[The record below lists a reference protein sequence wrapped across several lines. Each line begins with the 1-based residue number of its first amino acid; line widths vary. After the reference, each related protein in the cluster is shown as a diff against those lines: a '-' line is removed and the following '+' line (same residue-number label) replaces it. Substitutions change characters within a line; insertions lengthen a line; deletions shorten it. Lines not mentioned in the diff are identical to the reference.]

1 MKHLLTNN
9 VYSVILGSGGNVDT
23 IEIGHHHLTSGDFEK
38 LARGKAKASLSEQ
51 AKKRIAECA
60 STVATIASC
69 NDPVYGI
76 NTGFGSL
83 ASVKIDKSKLD
94 ELQKNLINSHCAAIG
109 DPLSADVVRGAMIL
123 RINAI
128 SMGHS
133 GPRLEVVELLLEM
146 ANRDIIPKVPT
157 WGSVGA
163 SGDLA
168 LLSTIASC
176 LLPDSQTIVYYK
188 GSQVKACDA
197 LKAEGLAPVS
207 LTAKEGLA
215 LNNGCQVSNSLAL
228 LCLHDAKL
236 AMQALDFAFALSAQ
250 ALLARSSPFQE
261 CIQNVRP
268 HPGQIET
275 ADIYRQLLT
284 GSKLIDADKTKVQDA
299 YSIRCAP
306 QVTGAV
312 RQAFHYCEN
321 IIETEMNSATD
332 NPLVFGKSVV
342 SGGNFHGAPLAQAC
356 DFLAI
361 ALTDLASISE
371 RRVFRLVS
379 PSCSC
384 GLPAFLTNNP
394 GLKSGFMIAQYTA
407 ANLVSACKSLS
418 YPASVDSIPTCDNQE
433 DHVSMA
439 PVAAWK
445 LRHVVD
451 NLTNIAAI
459 ELLTA
464 CQAVNM
470 RLDMMKLNKSAL
482 SLESQVA
489 FCKIRNVVQ
498 FTADDVALTPL
509 IEKVAQIILGG
520 KLGE

>member
-1 MKHLLTNN
+1 MKHLLTKT
-9 VYSVILGSGGNVDT
+9 VCSVILGFGGTVDT

-133 GPRLEVVELLLEM
+133 GPRFEVVELLLEM

-197 LKAEGLAPVS
+197 LKDEGLAPVS

-261 CIQNVRP
+261 CIHNVRP

-379 PSCSC
+379 PSCSG
-384 GLPAFLTNNP
+384 GLPAFLTDNP

-407 ANLVSACKSLS
+407 ANLVSACKTLS
-418 YPASVDSIPTCDNQE
+418 HPASVDSIPTCDNQE

-451 NLTNIAAI
+451 NLINIAAI

-470 RLDMMKLNKSAL
+470 RLDMMKLDKSAL

-489 FCKIRNVVQ
+489 FCKVRNVVP
-498 FTADDVALTPL
+498 FVTDDVVLTPL
-509 IEKVAQIILGG
+509 IEKVSQLILGG
-520 KLGE
+520 RLVE

>member
-1 MKHLLTNN
+1 M
-9 VYSVILGSGGNVDT
+9 DT

-38 LARGKAKASLSEQ
+38 LARGKAKATLSDL
-51 AKKRIAECA
+51 AKKRIADCA
-60 STVATIASC
+60 STVASIASC
-69 NDPVYGI
+69 DEPVYGI

-83 ASVKIDKSKLD
+83 ANVKIDRSRLE
-94 ELQKNLINSHCAAIG
+94 ELQKNLINSHCAAVG
-109 DPLSADVVRGAMIL
+109 EPLPADVVRGAMIL

-176 LLPDSQTIVYYK
+176 LLPDSLTTVYYK
-188 GSQVKACDA
+188 GSEVKACDA
-197 LKAEGLAPVS
+197 LNAENLSPVS
-207 LTAKEGLA
+207 LAAKEGLA

-236 AMQALDFAFALSAQ
+236 AIQALDFAFALSAQ

-261 CIQNVRP
+261 CVHNVRP
-268 HPGQIET
+268 HHGQIET

-284 GSKLIDADKTKVQDA
+284 GSKLIDADRTKVQDA

-332 NPLVFGKSVV
+332 NPLVFGKTVV

-371 RRVFRLVS
+371 RRIFRLVS
-379 PSCSC
+379 PSCSF
-384 GLPAFLTNNP
+384 GLPAFLTDNP
-394 GLKSGFMIAQYTA
+394 GVKSGYMIAQYTA

-451 NLTNIAAI
+451 NLVNIAAI

-464 CQAVNM
+464 CQAINM
-470 RLDMMKLNKSAL
+470 RLEMMKLDKSAL

-489 FCKIRNVVQ
+489 FCKVRNVVPY
-498 FTADDVALTPL
+498 TTDDVILTPM
-509 IEKVAQIILGG
+509 IEKVAHLIVCG
-520 KLGE
+520 KLCE

>member
-1 MKHLLTNN
+1 LTFP
-9 VYSVILGSGGNVDT
+9 VQSFIFTSGGIVET
-23 IEIGHHHLTSGDFEK
+23 IEIGHHALTTKEFTK
-38 LARGKAKASLSEQ
+38 LARGLAKPELCTQ
-51 AKKRIAECA
+51 AKKRIADCA
-60 STVATIASC
+60 ATVAHIASC
-69 NDPVYGI
+69 DEPVYGI

-83 ASVKIDKSKLD
+83 ANVKIDRSRLD

-109 DPLSADVVRGAMIL
+109 EPLHPDVVRGAMIL
-123 RINAI
+123 RANAI

-133 GPRLEVVELLLEM
+133 GTRLEVVELLLEM
-146 ANRDIIPKVPT
+146 VNRNIIPKVPT

-168 LLSTIASC
+168 LLSTIAAC
-176 LLPDSQTIVYYK
+176 LLPDSQITVYYK
-188 GSQVKACDA
+188 GSQVPACDA
-197 LKAEGLAPVS
+197 FKTEGLKPIS
-207 LTAKEGLA
+207 LTSKEGLS
-215 LNNGCQVSNSLAL
+215 LNNGCQVSNSLAA

-236 AMQALDFAFALSAQ
+236 AIEALDFAFSLSAQ

-261 CIQNVRP
+261 CVHNVRP
-268 HPGQIET
+268 HSGQMVT

-284 GSKLIDADKTKVQDA
+284 GSKLIDADKSKVQDA

-306 QVTGAV
+306 QVVGAV
-312 RQAFHYCEN
+312 RQAFGYCRN

-332 NPLVFGKSVV
+332 NPLVFGKTVV

-361 ALTDLASISE
+361 ALADLASISE
-371 RRVFRLVS
+371 RRIYRLVS
-379 PSCSC
+379 PSCS
-384 GLPAFLTNNP
+384 GLPAFLTDDP

-407 ANLVSACKSLS
+407 ANLVSACKTFSH
-418 YPASVDSIPTCDNQE
+418 PASVDSIPTCDNQE

-451 NLTNIAAI
+451 NLVNVAAI

-464 CQAVNM
+464 CQAINM
-470 RLDMMKLNKSAL
+470 RLDQMKLDKSAL
-482 SLESQVA
+482 SLESQVT
-489 FCKIRNVVQ
+489 FCKVRNVVP
-498 FTADDVALTPL
+498 FTTDDVVLTPL
-509 IEKVAQIILGG
+509 IEKVASLILGG